1 MIDGI
6 DLSILNILQANAR
19 TSNAEIARQV
29 GMAPSAILE
38 RIRKLERKGIILGYE
53 TRISPQALGKHLTA
67 FTLVRT
73 EEPVGSTET
82 GEELAKVPGV
92 MEVHYVA
99 GQDAYFVKS
108 RTRDPENLAALLK
121 QFGRIRTIRDTRTT
135 VVLTTVKETMN
146 IPLDSTPE
154 GEASE

>member
-6 DLSILNILQANAR
+6 DLSILKILQANAR

-38 RIRKLERKGIILGYE
+38 RIRKLERKGVIQGYE

-67 FTLVRT
+67 FTLVHT

-82 GEELAKVPGV
+82 GEELARIPGV
-92 MEVHYVA
+92 LEVHYVA

-108 RTRDPENLAALLK
+108 RTRDPEHLAMLLK

-135 VVLTTVKETMN
+135 IVLSTVKECMN
-146 IPLDSTPE
+146 IPLESITE
-154 GEASE
+154 GDVTE

>member
-6 DLSILNILQANAR
+6 DLSILKILQDNAR

-38 RIRKLERKGIILGYE
+38 RIRKLERKGIIQRYE
-53 TRISPQALGKHLTA
+53 TRISPAALDKHLTA

-73 EEPVGSTET
+73 EEPVGSTGT

-92 MEVHYVA
+92 LEVHYVA

-108 RTRDPENLAALLK
+108 RTRGPEDLADLLK
-121 QFGRIRTIRDTRTT
+121 QFGRIKAIRDTRTT

-146 IPLDSTPE
+146 VPLESIPE
-154 GEASE
+154 GEPE